1 MEASALV
8 RSVFGFS
15 RVNTQPLVDAVE
27 VAYELMF
34 VQGRSRNSIQLS
46 RDIYAVVAQRQGKKK
61 YSSVVRQLERLCNG
75 CWDRIQESKHQMER
89 LVGDDARDI
98 DGPSDVIFLLACYL
112 RYEKPFQVVLEQEP
126 ALTF

>member
-34 VQGRSRNSIQLS
+34 VQRRSRNSIQLS
-46 RDIYAVVAQRQGKKK
+46 RDVYSVVAQRQGKKK

-75 CWDRIQESKHQMER
+75 CWDRIQESRYQLTR

-112 RYEKPFQVVLEQEP
+112 KYEKPFQEVLEREP